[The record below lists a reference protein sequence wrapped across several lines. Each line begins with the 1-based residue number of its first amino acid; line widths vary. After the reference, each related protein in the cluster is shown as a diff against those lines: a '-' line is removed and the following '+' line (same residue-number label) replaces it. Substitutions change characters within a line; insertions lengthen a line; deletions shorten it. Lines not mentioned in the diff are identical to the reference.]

1 MAVLSLAPIQFISS
15 IPLATRIFTATTLV
29 FTALYYFL
37 LFAHDEGFTA
47 PYLVL
52 IPGSSVFYP
61 WVFFTSALV
70 ETSII
75 EVRTVST
82 HGNPCLY
89 PFSSSSQCSRFL
101 HLCATWNDYGVRS
114 RLRNSSW
121 LPSRSRISSHSW
133 STGWNTWCLACLFS
147 CELPKTLH
155 SFVFIVGKVWAGIP
169 WADGVADRYTR
180 RIHAAHP

>member
-15 IPLATRIFTATTLV
+15 IPLTTRIFTAATLM

-52 IPGSSVFYP
+52 IPGASAFYP

-75 EVRTVST
+75 EVRSV
-82 HGNPCLY
+82 Y
-89 PFSSSSQCSRFL
+89 PR
-101 HLCATWNDYGVRS
+101 
-114 RLRNSSW
+114 
-121 LPSRSRISSHSW
+121 
-133 STGWNTWCLACLFS
+133 
-147 CELPKTLH
+147 
-155 SFVFIVGKVWAGIP
+155 
-169 WADGVADRYTR
+169 
-180 RIHAAHP
+180 